1 MMNLRADLQLIADW
15 VKDGSRVLDLGCGD
29 ATLLAWLF
37 QHKQVSG
44 YGVEIDPQN
53 VVSAISAG
61 VNVIQG
67 DLEEGLAE
75 FDDSAFDYVILSQ
88 TIQAMHH
95 TEKILNEMLRVGRKA
110 IVTFPNFGYWR
121 NRWQIMQGHMPVSD
135 DMPYQW
141 HNTPNIHWCMLGD
154 FEQLCRQNDILVEE
168 RTVMTGGSQVNF
180 MPNLLGS
187 LAFYR
192 VAKAG

>member
-1 MMNLRADLQLIADW
+1 MSLRADLQLIADW
-15 VKDGSRVLDLGCGD
+15 VQDGSRVLDLGCGD

-37 QHKQVSG
+37 QNKRANG
-44 YGVEIDPQN
+44 YGVEIDPHN

-67 DLEEGLAE
+67 DLEQGLSE
-75 FDDSAFDYVILSQ
+75 FDDGAFDYVILSQ

-95 TEKILNEMLRVGRKA
+95 TENILNEMLRVGRKA

-121 NRWQIMQGHMPVSD
+121 NRWQIMHGRMPVSD

-141 HNTPNIHWCMLGD
+141 YNTPNIHWCMLGD
-154 FEQLCRQNDILVEE
+154 FEQLCRQNQIVIEQ
-168 RTVMTGGSQVNF
+168 RTVMTDGSQVNF

-192 VAKAG
+192 VAKAV

>member
-1 MMNLRADLQLIADW
+1 MSLRADLQLIADW

-37 QHKQVSG
+37 QNKRVNG

-67 DLEEGLAE
+67 DLEQGLSE
-75 FDDSAFDYVILSQ
+75 FDDNAFDYVILSQ

-95 TEKILNEMLRVGRKA
+95 TENILNEMLRVGRKA

-121 NRWQIMQGHMPVSD
+121 NRWQIMHGRMPVSD

-141 HNTPNIHWCMLGD
+141 YNTPNIHWCMLGD
-154 FEQLCRQNDILVEE
+154 FEQLCRQNQVVVEE
-168 RTVMTGGSQVNF
+168 RTVMTDGSRVNF

-192 VAKAG
+192 VSRITK

>member
-1 MMNLRADLQLIADW
+1 MSLRADLQLIADW

-37 QHKQVSG
+37 QNKRVNG

-67 DLEEGLAE
+67 DLEQGLSE
-75 FDDSAFDYVILSQ
+75 FDDNAFDYVILSQ

-95 TEKILNEMLRVGRKA
+95 TENILNEMLRVGRKA

-121 NRWQIMQGHMPVSD
+121 NRWQIMHGRMPVSD

-141 HNTPNIHWCMLGD
+141 YNTPNIHWCMLGD
-154 FEQLCRQNDILVEE
+154 FEQLCRQNQVVVEE
-168 RTVMTGGSQVNF
+168 RTVMTDGSRVNF

-192 VAKAG
+192 VAKA